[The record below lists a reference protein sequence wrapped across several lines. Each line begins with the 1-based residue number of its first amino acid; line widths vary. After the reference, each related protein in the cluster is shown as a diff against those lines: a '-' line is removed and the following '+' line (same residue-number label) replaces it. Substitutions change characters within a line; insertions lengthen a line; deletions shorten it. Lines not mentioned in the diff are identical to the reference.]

1 MRRLAFYRAK
11 GIKRKCET
19 YVLALFRKESS
30 EQDAKQRLHKFYF
43 EQKHVQNHNDTL
55 HHKTAIML
63 TPYDTEPDRR
73 QTTVETETNIKT
85 HGLQTAK
92 SLGIRS

>member
-1 MRRLAFYRAK
+1 MRKLAFYIAK

-19 YVLALFRKESS
+19 YAFALFRKEIS
-30 EQDAKQRLHKFYF
+30 EQDTKQRLHKFYF

-63 TPYDTEPDRR
+63 TPHTTEPDCRR
-73 QTTVETETNIKT
+73 TEAGTETNIKA

>member
-1 MRRLAFYRAK
+1 MQKPAFYRAK

-30 EQDAKQRLHKFYF
+30 EQDAKQWLDKFYF
-43 EQKHVQNHNDTL
+43 EQKRVQNHNDTL

-63 TPYDTEPDRR
+63 TPHDTGSDRR
-73 QTTVETETNIKT
+73 QTTAGAESSIKT
-85 HGLQTAK
+85 HGRKTAK